1 MASFYYR
8 ALHKLENYQ
17 EHTHIDF
24 AIDLINQSF
33 EGLQI
38 LRF

>member
-1 MASFYYR
+1 MPCFYYR
-8 ALHKLENYQ
+8 AIHKLENYQ
-17 EHTHIDF
+17 EHTLTDF
-24 AIDLINQSF
+24 AIDLIKQSF